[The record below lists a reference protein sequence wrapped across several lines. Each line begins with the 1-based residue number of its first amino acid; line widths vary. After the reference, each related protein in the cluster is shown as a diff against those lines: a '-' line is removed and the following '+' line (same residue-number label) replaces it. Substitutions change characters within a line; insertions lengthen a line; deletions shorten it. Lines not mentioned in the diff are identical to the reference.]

1 MPAYYLKSGK
11 VDVMDTK
18 KLQELIECVSN
29 SNLTYF
35 EFEES
40 GTKIIMKKECEG
52 FVLKEVPTIEKTITV
67 DRVEENIQEKVGNS
81 KLEEI
86 RDEIV
91 IKSPMVGTFYSAPSP
106 DSEPFVRVGQRVKK
120 GDVLCIIEAM
130 KIMNEIE
137 AEVDGVIAAVC
148 VQNGQMVEY
157 GQALFRIQKDGE

>member
-1 MPAYYLKSGK
+1 M
-11 VDVMDTK
+11 DVK

-35 EFEES
+35 EVEES
-40 GTKIIMKKECEG
+40 GTKIVMKKECEG
-52 FVLKEVPTIEKTITV
+52 VVLKEVPRIERPISV
-67 DRVEENIQEKVGNS
+67 DKVEEKSYEKVENVKIQEM
-81 KLEEI
+81 

-106 DSEPFVRVGQRVKK
+106 DSAPFVTVGQRVKK
-120 GDVLCIIEAM
+120 GDILCIIEAM

-137 AEVDGVIAAVC
+137 AEIDGTIAAVC
-148 VQNGQMVEY
+148 VQNGEMVEY

>member
-1 MPAYYLKSGK
+1 
-11 VDVMDTK
+11 MDTK

-40 GTKIIMKKECEG
+40 GTKIVMKKECEG
-52 FVLKEVPTIEKTITV
+52 FVIKEVPRLEKAITL
-67 DRVEENIQEKVGNS
+67 DKVEEKR
-81 KLEEI
+81 EESVEATKPQDI

-91 IKSPMVGTFYSAPSP
+91 VKSPMVGTFYSAPSP
-106 DSEPFVRVGQRVKK
+106 DSEPFVKIGQRVKK
-120 GDVLCIIEAM
+120 GDILCIIEAM